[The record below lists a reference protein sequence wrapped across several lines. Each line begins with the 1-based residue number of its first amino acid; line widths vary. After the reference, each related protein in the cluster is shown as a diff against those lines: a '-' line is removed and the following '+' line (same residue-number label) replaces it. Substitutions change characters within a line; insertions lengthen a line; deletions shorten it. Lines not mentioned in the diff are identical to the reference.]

1 MRVPAL
7 FAPQRPSVA
16 VEITSRRVAAISLA
30 VRAGGALIAAHAEEA
45 LPAGAVAPSLNSS
58 NITDAAAVVDRLRRV
73 FARLGRAPRRVALV
87 LPDSLAKVSLVR
99 LEKVPPRAQDLE
111 QLIHFHLRKAA
122 PFRIEDAQIAYG
134 PGSAID
140 GGGREFVVV
149 LARRDVVRE
158 FERACEEAGAH
169 AGLVDLATFDLINV
183 VLAGQRRLSGDWL
196 LVHVAADYSS
206 LAILRGADLI
216 FFRNRPGEGHADLVD
231 LVHQTAMYYEDRLA
245 GRGFERVLVSGV
257 PSDGAGDLEQARRS
271 VEERLRVRLEAIDP
285 RPVAPFADQVS
296 PGPQV
301 LDAVAPLV
309 GILLGDRTETT
320 GAHALTI
327 RGR

>member
-1 MRVPAL
+1 MRGLAL
-7 FAPQRPSVA
+7 FGTQRPSVA
-16 VEITSRRVAAISLA
+16 VEITSRRVAGIALA
-30 VRAGGALIAAHAEEA
+30 ERPGGVAIAAHAEEA
-45 LPAGAVAPSLNSS
+45 LPAGAVAPALNAS
-58 NITDAAAVVDRLRRV
+58 NITDPVAVVDRLRRV
-73 FARLGRAPRRVALV
+73 FSQLGRTPRRVALV

-99 LEKVPPRAQDLE
+99 LEKVPARAQDLE

-122 PFRIEDAQIAYG
+122 PFRIEDAQITYG
-134 PGSAID
+134 PASATD

-169 AGLVDLATFDLINV
+169 AGLIDLATFDLINV
-183 VLAGQRRLSGDWL
+183 VLAGGRRLSGDWL

-245 GRGFERVLVSGV
+245 GRGFERVFLSGV
-257 PSDGAGDLEQARRS
+257 PADGAGELEESRRR
-271 VEERLRVRLEAIDP
+271 VEERLRVRMEAIDP
-285 RPVAPFADQVS
+285 GSVAPFADRIS
-296 PGPQV
+296 PGSQV
-301 LDAVAPLV
+301 LDTVAPLV
-309 GILLGDRTETT
+309 GILLRDRT
-320 GAHALTI
+320 GATRA
-327 RGR
+327 R